1 MTKLLHYLGYSD
13 QLYFKDK
20 VVYIINSI
28 SFCLALLFILF
39 YLYLIKFL
47 PAIPSTALYLM
58 SCIAVFNLLRKKY
71 FKIAKLLVIIAF
83 LLQDSAVV
91 FMWFPRETGF
101 NFYYFIIA
109 PITFFIYDF
118 DKKDERF
125 LIIFFNAIAT
135 TLLLLSEIIPT
146 HESAIAIETNI
157 LWFFK
162 GISVATASGSIAF
175 VFYIYATNLTRVHN
189 ELKYLANTDGL
200 TRIFNRRVMFEEGE
214 KQFSV
219 CKKYDR
225 DFTLAL
231 IDIDFFKRINDQYG
245 HPAGDE
251 ILIQLTKLISSSIRQ
266 NDIFSR
272 YGGEEFAIILK
283 DTTQGY
289 AFQIIDKLRIKIENH
304 TFIVENNI
312 SIKLTISAGMVQFSD
327 AYASFDLMVR
337 NVDNYLYQA
346 KNGGRN
352 KVIQQNSN
360 SDKLTKPDHM

>member
-1 MTKLLHYLGYSD
+1 LSKIFNYLGYGD
-13 QLYFKDK
+13 QLHFKDK

-28 SFCLALLFILF
+28 SFCLALLFNMF
-39 YLYLIKFL
+39 YLFLIKFT
-47 PAIPSTALYLM
+47 PAIPSTTLFLI
-58 SCIAVFNLLRKKY
+58 SCIAVFYLLKKQH
-71 FKIAKLLVIIAF
+71 FNAAKLLVIIAF

-91 FMWFPRETGF
+91 FLWFPRETGF
-101 NFYYFIIA
+101 NFYYFIVA

-118 DKKDERF
+118 DKSDERF

-135 TLLLLSEIIPT
+135 ILLLLSEIIPA
-146 HESAIAIETNI
+146 HESAIIIETNT
-157 LWFFK
+157 LWLFK
-162 GISVATASGSIAF
+162 GISVVTASSSIAF

-214 KQFSV
+214 KQFDV

-225 DFTLAL
+225 DFTLVL
-231 IDIDFFKRINDQYG
+231 IDIDHFKRINDQYG

-251 ILIQLTKLISSSIRQ
+251 ILIQLTKLISSSVRQ

-283 DTTQGY
+283 DTTQDF
-289 AFQIIDKLRIKIENH
+289 AFQIIDKLRLKIENH
-304 TFIVENNI
+304 TFIIENDI
-312 SIKLTISAGMVQFSD
+312 SIKLTISAGIVQFSD
-327 AYASFDLMVR
+327 VYASFDLMVR

-352 KVIQQNSN
+352 KVIQQ
-360 SDKLTKPDHM
+360 